1 VALSL
6 SERKKE
12 LFFSLGLY
20 LKIMMGKNVSTVYIQ
35 ILNISNSSDKM
46 KHFYV

>member
-1 VALSL
+1 MAFSL
-6 SERKKE
+6 SERKKRT
-12 LFFSLGLY
+12 FFKSWII
-20 LKIMMGKNVSTVYIQ
+20 LKNYGKKCLSTVYIQ